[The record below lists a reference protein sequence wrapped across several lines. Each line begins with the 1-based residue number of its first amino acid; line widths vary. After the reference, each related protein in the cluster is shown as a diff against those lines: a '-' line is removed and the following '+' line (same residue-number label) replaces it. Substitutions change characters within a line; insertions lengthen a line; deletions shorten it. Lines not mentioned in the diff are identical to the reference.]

1 MNRYVTLYRN
11 VTGVASAVGG
21 LSMAGFGEL
30 EFYHSSKQDH
40 FISCVGQTFVG
51 TIGGGLVGCGVGF
64 MWPLTAAVAVAR
76 RFT

>member
-1 MNRYVTLYRN
+1 MNRFVTLYRN

-21 LSMAGFGEL
+21 LSVAGIGGL
-30 EFYHSSKQDH
+30 EFYHGSEQDH
-40 FISCVGQTFVG
+40 FVSCVGQTFIG
-51 TIGGGLVGCGVGF
+51 TVGGGLVGAGLGF